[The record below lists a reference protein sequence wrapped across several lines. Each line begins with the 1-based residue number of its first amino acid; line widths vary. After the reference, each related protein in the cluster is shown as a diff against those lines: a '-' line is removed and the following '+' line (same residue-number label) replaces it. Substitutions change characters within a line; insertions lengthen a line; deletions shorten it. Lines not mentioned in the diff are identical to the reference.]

1 MIPEEALRKER
12 AYMDKEVK
20 TDFIRIKRPPK
31 NRKSQSV
38 IYSNL
43 IQPKKFFAIVCIEY
57 LIKKKVIITLEHTLF
72 MSKLKYNFAKVVHDK
87 SYNRNYYVT
96 YTMFS
101 SIG

>member
-57 LIKKKVIITLEHTLF
+57 LIKKK
-72 MSKLKYNFAKVVHDK
+72 K
-87 SYNRNYYVT
+87 SLSLLNIHFLCQN
-96 YTMFS
+96 
-101 SIG
+101 